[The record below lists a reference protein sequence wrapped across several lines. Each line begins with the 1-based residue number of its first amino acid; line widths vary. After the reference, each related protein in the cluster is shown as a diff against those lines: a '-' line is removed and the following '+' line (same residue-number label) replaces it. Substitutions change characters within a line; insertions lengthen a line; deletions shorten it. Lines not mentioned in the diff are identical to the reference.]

1 MFEEIIAKDI
11 ANRKS
16 IAKIVLSLME
26 DDEKCRINDKY
37 LYSRTVEELASIKN
51 LPLDDDINAVIRV
64 FKQSSNPALLNY
76 ETVIRSRQKIQELHP
91 LLRNKEKE
99 LIRQAK
105 EEADRQ
111 LYYYDNLF
119 KADWFRLWF

>member
-1 MFEEIIAKDI
+1 MYEDIIKLEIKKA
-11 ANRKS
+11 KS
-16 IAKIVLSLME
+16 IARIAFCLMA
-26 DDEKCRINDKY
+26 DDEKCRIDDNY
-37 LYSRTVEELASIKN
+37 LYSRVIEANASNKN
-51 LPLDDDINAVIRV
+51 LPLDDDIRAVINV
-64 FKQSSNPALLNY
+64 FKYSSSPALLNY
-76 ETVIRSRQKIQELHP
+76 ETVIRSRQKIQELNP

-119 KADWFRLWF
+119 KAD

>member
-16 IAKIVLSLME
+16 IAKIVLFLME
-26 DDEKCRINDKY
+26 EDEKCRINDKY
-37 LYSRTVEELASIKN
+37 LYSRTVETLASIKN

-64 FKQSSNPALLNY
+64 FKQSNNPALLNY
-76 ETVIRSRQKIQELHP
+76 ETVIRSRQKIQELYP
-91 LLRNKEKE
+91 LLRNKDKE

-119 KADWFRLWF
+119 KAD

>member
-26 DDEKCRINDKY
+26 EDEKCRINDKY
-37 LYSRTVEELASIKN
+37 LYSRTVEKLASIKN

-76 ETVIRSRQKIQELHP
+76 ETVIRSRQKIQELYP

>member
-16 IAKIVLSLME
+16 IARVVLFLME
-26 DDEKCRINDKY
+26 EDENCRINDKY
-37 LYSRTVEELASIKN
+37 LYSRTVEALASIKN

-76 ETVIRSRQKIQELHP
+76 ETVIRSRQKIQELYP

-105 EEADRQ
+105 EEAERQ

-119 KADWFRLWF
+119 KAD